1 MNILKYG
8 MPWVLIGELI
18 YMITRDKELKKKI
31 EKTKEW
37 KKIQSIGKE
46 VVALNN
52 DLVEKVK
59 AIKYDKQVDALKKQV
74 AAKEKDLQNHIKK
87 LETYKDTIGE
97 RKVNDIIQDMKQ
109 SFATARNHIN
119 GRIQEIRSDIA
130 QDMADIQKK
139 KAAPKKTSTRK
150 TVKKAPAKKVASKKA
165 PTPKKKTPA
174 KKSTPKKTTKKTP
187 TKK

>member
-1 MNILKYG
+1 MNILNYG

-59 AIKYDKQVDALKKQV
+59 TVKYDKQVDALKKQV
-74 AAKEKDLQNHIKK
+74 SAKEKDLQNHIKK

-97 RKVNDIIQDMKQ
+97 KKVNDIIKDMKE
-109 SFATARNHIN
+109 SFTAARSHIN
-119 GRIQEIRSDIA
+119 SRIQEIRADIA
-130 QDMADIQKK
+130 EDVSEIQ
-139 KAAPKKTSTRK
+139 KKTST
-150 TVKKAPAKKVASKKA
+150 KKPVAKKTSTKKPVA
-165 PTPKKKTPA
+165 
-174 KKSTPKKTTKKTP
+174 KKTTKKASS
-187 TKK
+187 KK

>member
-18 YMITRDKELKKKI
+18 YMITRDQELKKKI

-46 VVALNN
+46 VVSLNN
-52 DLVEKVK
+52 DLVEKVN
-59 AIKYDKQVDALKKQV
+59 AVKYDKQIDALKKQV
-74 AAKEKDLQNHIKK
+74 TAKEKDLQNHIKK

-97 RKVNDIIQDMKQ
+97 KKVNDIISDMKN
-109 SFATARNHIN
+109 SFTIARKHIN

-130 QDMADIQKK
+130 EDMEDIQEKQSTPKK
-139 KAAPKKTSTRK
+139 KMTKKTPRSTGTKKTSTK
-150 TVKKAPAKKVASKKA
+150 
-165 PTPKKKTPA
+165 
-174 KKSTPKKTTKKTP
+174 KKSTPKKTTKKTSS
-187 TKK
+187 KK

>member
-1 MNILKYG
+1 MNILNYG

-46 VVALNN
+46 VVSLNN

-59 AIKYDKQVDALKKQV
+59 AVKYDKQIDALKKQV
-74 AAKEKDLQNHIKK
+74 IAKEKDLQNHIKK

-97 RKVNDIIQDMKQ
+97 RKVNDIISDMKK
-109 SFATARNHIN
+109 SFTTARNQIN
-119 GRIQEIRSDIA
+119 GRIQEIRADVA
-130 QDMADIQKK
+130 EDMESLQKK
-139 KAAPKKTSTRK
+139 E
-150 TVKKAPAKKVASKKA
+150 
-165 PTPKKKTPA
+165 TPKKA
-174 KKSTPKKTTKKTP
+174 TPKKTTTKKPVAKKTVSKKKTP
-187 TKK
+187 IKKPTTKKTIKKASSKK